1 MIYTRR
7 MALPQSYRNAL
18 PLQARLQEY
27 RLLQVLGA
35 GGFGITYLAQDTHLD
50 KPVAIKE
57 YLPSELA
64 MRAPDG
70 VVAPLATDKEP
81 GYRWGLDRF
90 LLEARTLAKFSHPG
104 IVRVLRYFEANGTA
118 YMVMEYE
125 KGEPL
130 KNLFILSPQLPE
142 AELKRLMAPL
152 LEGLREVHAA
162 GFLHRD
168 IKPDNIFVRADGRP
182 VLIDFGAARNALG
195 GETRSLTAVLTP
207 GFAPLEQYSGEG
219 RQGPWTDLYA
229 MGGVLYRA
237 VTDRNPPDAVA
248 RIREDTLG
256 AGLAAVKGKYSD
268 AFLRA
273 IEWAMALD
281 EKQRPQSIEDW
292 RRALF
297 EGAPPSPVASPPPLR
312 RSETTVRAPAPA
324 SESLL
329 RRRWPYFLAIPVIA
343 LLAFGLLRK
352 QPEPR
357 PEPMP
362 VTLLTAEAP
371 KAAATPGP
379 EAAAVA
385 SAPLREEVP
394 AMRTTRS
401 AKPEDQAARAPAV
414 AASRVDERERI
425 QNVLRDA
432 EAQFKSADANQD
444 GFLTRDELS
453 RFPFIAREFQRIDS
467 DRDGRLSPAEFLR
480 ARRAQ
485 AERLLKKGG

>member
-1 MIYTRR
+1 MNYTRK
-7 MALPQSYRNAL
+7 MAPPQSYRNAL
-18 PLQARLQEY
+18 PLQTRLQEY
-27 RLLQVLGA
+27 LLLQVLGA
-35 GGFGITYLAQDTHLD
+35 GGFGMTYLAQDTNLD

-70 VVAPLATDKEP
+70 SVAPLASGKES

-130 KNLFILSPQLPE
+130 KNVFILSPQLPE
-142 AELKRLMAPL
+142 ADLKRLMEPL

-237 VTDRNPPDAVA
+237 VTDKNPPDAVA

-256 AGLAAVKGKYSD
+256 AGLSSARGRYSD

-273 IEWAMALD
+273 IEWAMTLD
-281 EKQRPQSIEDW
+281 ETHRPQSIDDW
-292 RRALF
+292 KKSLF
-297 EGAPPSPVASPPPLR
+297 DDVAVHPIASPPPLR
-312 RSETTVRAPAPA
+312 RSETTVLAPSPA
-324 SESLL
+324 RKS
-329 RRRWPYFLAIPVIA
+329 RRWPYFIAIPVVA

-352 QPEPR
+352 KPEPK
-357 PEPMP
+357 PDPMP
-362 VTLLTAEAP
+362 VSLLTAEAP
-371 KAAATPGP
+371 KTAVASKP

-385 SAPLREEVP
+385 AAPSIP
-394 AMRTTRS
+394 AAALPAS
-401 AKPEDQAARAPAV
+401 KPARAGDDDDR
-414 AASRVDERERI
+414 SRRIRRE
-425 QNVLRDA
+425 A
-432 EAQFKSADANQD
+432 EAQFKSSDTNSD
-444 GFLTRDELS
+444 GYLSRDELS
-453 RFPFIAREFQRIDS
+453 RFPFIAREMQRLDT
-467 DRDGRLSPAEFLR
+467 DRDGRLSPKEFLR
-480 ARRAQ
+480 ARRVQ
-485 AERLLKKGG
+485 AERLLLKKGG

>member
-1 MIYTRR
+1 

-18 PLQARLQEY
+18 PLQTRLQEY
-27 RLLQVLGA
+27 LLEQVLGA
-35 GGFGITYLAQDTHLD
+35 GGFGITYLARDTNLD

-70 VVAPLATDKEP
+70 SVTPLATGKDS

-90 LLEARTLAKFSHPG
+90 LLEARTLARFSHPG

-130 KNLFILSPQLPE
+130 KNVFILSPQLPE
-142 AELKRLMAPL
+142 AELKRLMEPL

-219 RQGPWTDLYA
+219 KQGPWTDLYA

-256 AGLAAVKGKYSD
+256 AGLVSAKGKYSD

-281 EKQRPQSIEDW
+281 EKQRPQSIDDW
-292 RRALF
+292 KKSLF
-297 EGAPPSPVASPPPLR
+297 DDVAVPPVASPPPVR
-312 RSETTVRAPAPA
+312 RSETTVLAPERAPAK
-324 SESLL
+324 E
-329 RRRWPYFLAIPVIA
+329 RRRWPYFLAVPLVA
-343 LLAFGLLRK
+343 VLAFGLLRK
-352 QPEPR
+352 KPEPK

-362 VTLLTAEAP
+362 VRLLTAESPRPAEP
-371 KAAATPGP
+371 AKLAAA
-379 EAAAVA
+379 A
-385 SAPLREEVP
+385 S
-394 AMRTTRS
+394 
-401 AKPEDQAARAPAV
+401 
-414 AASRVDERERI
+414 VDR
-425 QNVLRDA
+425 
-432 EAQFKSADANQD
+432 KSVV
-444 GFLTRDELS
+444 
-453 RFPFIAREFQRIDS
+453 
-467 DRDGRLSPAEFLR
+467 
-480 ARRAQ
+480 
-485 AERLLKKGG
+485 

>member
-1 MIYTRR
+1 MNYTRK

-18 PLQARLQEY
+18 PLQTRLQEY
-27 RLLQVLGA
+27 LLEQVLGA
-35 GGFGITYLAQDTHLD
+35 GGFGITYLARDTNLD

-70 VVAPLATDKEP
+70 SVTPLATGKDS

-90 LLEARTLAKFSHPG
+90 LLEARTLARFSHPG

-130 KNLFILSPQLPE
+130 KNVFILSPQLPE
-142 AELKRLMAPL
+142 AELKRLMEPL

-219 RQGPWTDLYA
+219 KQGPWTDLYA

-237 VTDRNPPDAVA
+237 VMDRNPPDAVA

-256 AGLAAVKGKYSD
+256 AGLASARGKYSEG
-268 AFLRA
+268 FLSA
-273 IEWAMALD
+273 IEWAMTLD
-281 EKQRPQSIEDW
+281 EKQRPQSIDDW
-292 RRALF
+292 KKSLF
-297 EGAPPSPVASPPPLR
+297 NDVAVHPIASPPHLR
-312 RSETTVRAPAPA
+312 RSETTVLAPPRAPA
-324 SESLL
+324 SS
-329 RRRWPYFLAIPVIA
+329 RGRRWPYFLGIPLVA

-352 QPEPR
+352 KPEPK

-371 KAAATPGP
+371 KDSAAMKS

-385 SAPLREEVP
+385 AAPVP
-394 AMRTTRS
+394 A
-401 AKPEDQAARAPAV
+401 AKARREDDDDDRARKI
-414 AASRVDERERI
+414 RRE
-425 QNVLRDA
+425 A
-432 EAQFKSADANQD
+432 EAQFRSSDANGD
-444 GFLTRDELS
+444 GYLSRDEVA
-453 RFPFIAREFQRIDS
+453 RFPVIARDFQRLDA
-467 DRDGRLSPAEFLR
+467 DRDGRLSPREFLQ

-485 AERLLKKGG
+485 AERLLLKKGG

>member
-1 MIYTRR
+1 

-18 PLQARLQEY
+18 PLQTRLQEY
-27 RLLQVLGA
+27 LLQQVLGA
-35 GGFGITYLAQDTHLD
+35 GGFGITYLAQDTNLD

-70 VVAPLATDKEP
+70 SVAPLASGKES
-81 GYRWGLDRF
+81 GYCWGLDRF
-90 LLEARTLAKFSHPG
+90 LMEARTLARFSHPG

-130 KNLFILSPQLPE
+130 KNVFILSPQLPE

-152 LEGLREVHAA
+152 LEGLREVHGA

-219 RQGPWTDLYA
+219 KQGPWTDLYA

-237 VTDRNPPDAVA
+237 VTDKNPPDAVA
-248 RIREDTLG
+248 RIRGDTVLET
-256 AGLAAVKGKYSD
+256 LSAVKGRYSTG
-268 AFLRA
+268 FLHA
-273 IEWAMALD
+273 IEWAMTPN
-281 EKQRPQSIEDW
+281 ETKRPQSIDDW
-292 RRALF
+292 KRALF
-297 EGAPPSPVASPPPLR
+297 DGALPSPVASPPPLR
-312 RSETTVRAPAPA
+312 RSETTVLAAPK
-324 SESLL
+324 
-329 RRRWPYFLAIPVIA
+329 RRRWPYFLAIPVVA
-343 LLAFGLLRK
+343 LLAFGLLRQK
-352 QPEPR
+352 PEPK

-371 KAAATPGP
+371 KRSEAAKVAVAAAAPTI
-379 EAAAVA
+379 A
-385 SAPLREEVP
+385 SAPR
-394 AMRTTRS
+394 
-401 AKPEDQAARAPAV
+401 ARRDDDDDDANDRA
-414 AASRVDERERI
+414 RKIR
-425 QNVLRDA
+425 RDA
-432 EAQFKSADANQD
+432 EAQFKSADANHD
-444 GFLTRDELS
+444 GFLTRDELA
-453 RFPFIAREFQRIDS
+453 RFPFIAREFQRVDA
-467 DRDGRLSPAEFLR
+467 DRDGRLSPTEFLQ

-485 AERLLKKGG
+485 AERLLLKKGG

>member
-1 MIYTRR
+1 MNYTRK

-18 PLQARLQEY
+18 PLQTRLQEY
-27 RLLQVLGA
+27 LLEQVLGA
-35 GGFGITYLAQDTHLD
+35 GGFGITYLARDTNLD

-70 VVAPLATDKEP
+70 SVAPLASGKES

-90 LLEARTLAKFSHPG
+90 LLEARTLARFSHPG

-130 KNLFILSPQLPE
+130 KNVFILSPQLPE
-142 AELKRLMAPL
+142 AELKRLMEPL

-219 RQGPWTDLYA
+219 KQGPWTDLYA

-248 RIREDTLG
+248 RIRGDTVG
-256 AGLAAVKGKYSD
+256 EGLQSAKGKYSG

-273 IEWAMALD
+273 IEWAMTLD
-281 EKQRPQSIEDW
+281 ETKRPQSIDDW
-292 RRALF
+292 KKSLFDGLALN
-297 EGAPPSPVASPPPLR
+297 PVASPPHLR
-312 RSETTVRAPAPA
+312 RSETTVLAPSPA
-324 SESLL
+324 SKA
-329 RRRWPYFLAIPVIA
+329 RRWPYLLAIPLVA

-352 QPEPR
+352 KPDPK

-362 VTLLTAEAP
+362 VTLLNAEAP
-371 KAAATPGP
+371 KAVEPP
-379 EAAAVA
+379 RIEVAAVA
-385 SAPLREEVP
+385 AEPAKAASAPVASSAP
-394 AMRTTRS
+394 AARS
-401 AKPEDQAARAPAV
+401 ARAGADDD
-414 AASRVDERERI
+414 ADDRSRRIRRE
-425 QNVLRDA
+425 A
-432 EAQFKSADANQD
+432 EAQFKASDANGD
-444 GFLTRDELS
+444 GYLSRDEVA
-453 RFPFIAREFQRIDS
+453 RFPIIARDFQRLDA
-467 DRDGRLSPAEFLR
+467 DRDGRLSPQEFLQ

-485 AERLLKKGG
+485 AERLLLKKGG

>member
-1 MIYTRR
+1 MIYTGK

-18 PLQARLQEY
+18 PLQTRLQEY
-27 RLLQVLGA
+27 LLEQVLGA
-35 GGFGITYLAQDTHLD
+35 GGFGITYLAQDTNLD

-70 VVAPLATDKEP
+70 SVAPLASGKAS

-90 LLEARTLAKFSHPG
+90 LMEARTLAKFSHPG

-130 KNLFILSPQLPE
+130 KNVFILSPQLPE
-142 AELKRLMAPL
+142 AELKRLMEPL

-256 AGLAAVKGKYSD
+256 AGLASAKGKYSD
-268 AFLRA
+268 GFLRA

-281 EKQRPQSIEDW
+281 EKQRPQSIDDW
-292 RRALF
+292 KKSLF
-297 EGAPPSPVASPPPLR
+297 DDAAVHPIASPPPLR
-312 RSETTVRAPAPA
+312 RSETTVLAPERALVKA
-324 SESLL
+324 
-329 RRRWPYFLAIPVIA
+329 RRRWPYFLAIPLVA
-343 LLAFGLLRK
+343 VLAFGLLRK
-352 QPEPR
+352 KPEPR

-362 VTLLTAEAP
+362 VRLLTAEAP
-371 KAAATPGP
+371 KAVEPP
-379 EAAAVA
+379 RIEVAAVA
-385 SAPLREEVP
+385 PEPAKAASAPV
-394 AMRTTRS
+394 AS
-401 AKPEDQAARAPAV
+401 AAPAARSTRPA
-414 AASRVDERERI
+414 ADDDDRSRRLRRE
-425 QNVLRDA
+425 A
-432 EAQFKSADANQD
+432 EAQFRSADANGD
-444 GFLTRDELS
+444 GYLTRDELS
-453 RFPFIAREFQRIDS
+453 RFPFIARELPRLDA
-467 DRDGRLSPAEFLR
+467 DRDGRLSPKEFLQ

-485 AERLLKKGG
+485 AERLLLKKGG

>member
-1 MIYTRR
+1 MNYTRP

-18 PLQARLQEY
+18 PLQTRLQEY
-27 RLLQVLGA
+27 RLEQVLGA
-35 GGFGITYLAQDTHLD
+35 GGFGITYLARDTNLD

-70 VVAPLATDKEP
+70 SVTPLATGKDS

-90 LLEARTLAKFSHPG
+90 LLEARTLARFSHPG

-130 KNLFILSPQLPE
+130 KNVFILSPQLPE
-142 AELKRLMAPL
+142 AELKRLMEPL

-219 RQGPWTDLYA
+219 KQGPWTDLYA

-237 VTDRNPPDAVA
+237 VTDKNPPDAVA

-256 AGLAAVKGKYSD
+256 AELAAARGKYSD

-281 EKQRPQSIEDW
+281 EKQRPQSIDDW
-292 RRALF
+292 KKSLF
-297 EGAPPSPVASPPPLR
+297 DDVAVHPIASPPPLR
-312 RSETTVRAPAPA
+312 RSETTVLAPPRAPAA
-324 SESLL
+324 S
-329 RRRWPYFLAIPVIA
+329 RGRRWPYFLAIPLVA
-343 LLAFGLLRK
+343 LLAFGLLRGK
-352 QPEPR
+352 PAPK
-357 PEPMP
+357 PGPMP

-371 KAAATPGP
+371 RPAEPAKLAAA
-379 EAAAVA
+379 A
-385 SAPLREEVP
+385 SVP
-394 AMRTTRS
+394 AAS
-401 AKPEDQAARAPAV
+401 VPAAK
-414 AASRVDERERI
+414 ASRDEDEDDRSRRI
-425 QNVLRDA
+425 RRDA
-432 EAQFKSADANQD
+432 EAQFRSADANRD

-453 RFPFIAREFQRIDS
+453 QFPFIAREFQRVDS
-467 DRDGRLSPAEFLR
+467 DRDGRLSPQEFLR

-485 AERLLKKGG
+485 AERLLQKKGG

>member
-1 MIYTRR
+1 MNYTRE
-7 MALPQSYRNAL
+7 MALPPSYRNAL
-18 PLQARLQEY
+18 PLQTRLQEY
-27 RLLQVLGA
+27 LLLQVLGA
-35 GGFGITYLAQDTHLD
+35 GGFGMTYLAQDTNLD
-50 KPVAIKE
+50 KAVAIKE

-70 VVAPLATDKEP
+70 SVAPLASGKES

-130 KNLFILSPQLPE
+130 KNVFILSPQLPE
-142 AELKRLMAPL
+142 AELKRLMEPL

-219 RQGPWTDLYA
+219 KQGPWTDLYA

-256 AGLAAVKGKYSD
+256 ASLASARGKYSD
-268 AFLRA
+268 GFLRA
-273 IEWAMALD
+273 IEWAMTPD
-281 EKQRPQSIEDW
+281 ETKRPQSIDDW
-292 RRALF
+292 KKSLLDDVAVH
-297 EGAPPSPVASPPPLR
+297 PVASPPPLR
-312 RSETTVRAPAPA
+312 RSETTVLAPERAPVKA
-324 SESLL
+324 
-329 RRRWPYFLAIPVIA
+329 RRRWPYFAAIPVVA

-352 QPEPR
+352 KPGPK

-371 KAAATPGP
+371 KAAEPAKP
-379 EAAAVA
+379 EAATVA
-385 SAPLREEVP
+385 AAPASSVP
-394 AMRTTRS
+394 AS
-401 AKPEDQAARAPAV
+401 IPARAADDDDR
-414 AASRVDERERI
+414 ARKIR
-425 QNVLRDA
+425 RDA
-432 EAQFKSADANQD
+432 ETQFKTSDVNGD
-444 GFLTRDELS
+444 GYLSRDEVS
-453 RFPFIAREFQRIDS
+453 RFPVIARDFQRVDT
-467 DRDGRLSPAEFLR
+467 DRDGRLSPREFLQ

-485 AERLLKKGG
+485 AERLLLKKGG

>member
-1 MIYTRR
+1 MNYTRE

-18 PLQARLQEY
+18 PLQTRLQEY
-27 RLLQVLGA
+27 LLQQVLGA
-35 GGFGITYLAQDTHLD
+35 GGFGITYLAQDSHLE

-70 VVAPLATDKEP
+70 TVEPLASGKES

-90 LLEARTLAKFSHPG
+90 LMEARTLAKFSHPG

-130 KNLFILSPQLPE
+130 KNVFILSPQLPE
-142 AELKRLMAPL
+142 AELKRLMEPL

-219 RQGPWTDLYA
+219 KQGPWTDLYA

-237 VTDRNPPDAVA
+237 VTDKNPPDAVA
-248 RIREDTLG
+248 RIRGDAVGE
-256 AGLAAVKGKYSD
+256 GLAAAKGRYSGS
-268 AFLRA
+268 FLRA
-273 IEWAMALD
+273 IEWAMTPD
-281 EKQRPQSIEDW
+281 ETKRPQSIDDW
-292 RRALF
+292 KKSLF
-297 EGAPPSPVASPPPLR
+297 DDVAVDPVALPPPLR
-312 RSETTVRAPAPA
+312 RSETTVLAPSPTPK
-324 SESLL
+324 
-329 RRRWPYFLAIPVIA
+329 RRRWPYFAAIPVVA

-352 QPEPR
+352 KPEPR

-371 KAAATPGP
+371 KAAEPAKP

-385 SAPLREEVP
+385 AAPASSVP
-394 AMRTTRS
+394 AS
-401 AKPEDQAARAPAV
+401 IPARADDDDRA
-414 AASRVDERERI
+414 RKIR
-425 QNVLRDA
+425 RDA
-432 EAQFKSADANQD
+432 EAQFRSADANGD

-453 RFPFIAREFQRIDS
+453 RFPFIARELQRVDA
-467 DRDGRLSPAEFLR
+467 DRDGRLSPKEFLQ

-485 AERLLKKGG
+485 AGRLLLKKGG

>member
-1 MIYTRR
+1 
-7 MALPQSYRNAL
+7 MAPPQSYRNAL
-18 PLQARLQEY
+18 PLQTRLQEY
-27 RLLQVLGA
+27 LLLQVLGA
-35 GGFGITYLAQDTHLD
+35 GGFGMTYLAQDTNLD

-64 MRAPDG
+64 MRAAG
-70 VVAPLATDKEP
+70 GGVAPLSTDKDS

-142 AELKRLMAPL
+142 AELKRLMEPL

-219 RQGPWTDLYA
+219 KQGPWTDLYA

-248 RIREDTLG
+248 RIRGDTVG
-256 AGLAAVKGKYSD
+256 TGLAMAKAKYS
-268 AFLRA
+268 AGFLRA
-273 IEWAMALD
+273 IEWAMTLD
-281 EKQRPQSIEDW
+281 ERQRPQTIDDW
-292 RRALF
+292 KAALF
-297 EGAPPSPVASPPPLR
+297 AGLGPSPIASPPLLR
-312 RSETTVRAPAPA
+312 RGETTVLAREQAPAT
-324 SESLL
+324 
-329 RRRWPYFLAIPVIA
+329 RKHRRWPYFVAIPLLAV
-343 LLAFGLLRK
+343 LAFGLLRK
-352 QPEPR
+352 KPEPKQ
-357 PEPMP
+357 EPLP
-362 VTLLTAEAP
+362 VTLLTAEGP
-371 KAAATPGP
+371 KAAASPRP
-379 EAAAVA
+379 EIAAAAAEPAKPAAVA
-385 SAPLREEVP
+385 SSEAVP
-394 AMRTTRS
+394 SSRPAS
-401 AKPEDQAARAPAV
+401 KAARDDDDDD
-414 AASRVDERERI
+414 RTRKLR
-425 QNVLRDA
+425 RDA
-432 EAQFKSADANQD
+432 EAQFQAADANRD
-444 GFLTRDELS
+444 GFLSRDEAA
-453 RFPFIAREFQRIDS
+453 RFPLIAREFQRV
-467 DRDGRLSPAEFLR
+467 DRDGDGRLSPREFFQ
-480 ARRAQ
+480 ARRLQ
-485 AERLLKKGG
+485 LLKKGG

>member
-1 MIYTRR
+1 MNYTRR

-70 VVAPLATDKEP
+70 SVTPLATDKDP
-81 GYRWGLDRF
+81 GFRWGLDRF
-90 LLEARTLAKFSHPG
+90 LMEARTLARFSHPG

-219 RQGPWTDLYA
+219 KQGPWTDLYA

-273 IEWAMALD
+273 IEWAMSLD
-281 EKQRPQSIEDW
+281 ETKRPQSIEDW

-297 EGAPPSPVASPPPLR
+297 EGALPSPVASPPPLR

-324 SESLL
+324 PASSA
-329 RRRWPYFLAIPVIA
+329 RRRWPYFVAIPVIA

-352 QPEPR
+352 KPESKPA
-357 PEPMP
+357 PMP

-371 KAAATPGP
+371 KAVAPGK
-379 EAAAVA
+379 AAAIEKPEMAAIA
-385 SAPLREEVP
+385 SAPRPTEL
-394 AMRTTRS
+394 A
-401 AKPEDQAARAPAV
+401 AARKDGGDGGE
-414 AASRVDERERI
+414 RVR
-425 QNVLRDA
+425 NVLRDA

-453 RFPFIAREFQRIDS
+453 RFPFIAREFQRIDA
-467 DRDGRLSPAEFLR
+467 DGDGRLSPAEFLR